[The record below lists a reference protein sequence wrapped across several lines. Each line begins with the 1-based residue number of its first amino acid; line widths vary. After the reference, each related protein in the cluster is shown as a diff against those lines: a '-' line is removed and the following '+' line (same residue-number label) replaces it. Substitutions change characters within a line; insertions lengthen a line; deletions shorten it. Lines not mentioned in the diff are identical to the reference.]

1 MHDISDFKNVEAI
14 ELISRIKSGDDR
26 DEAFSELVDRYM
38 PLMQKR
44 VLSYFGGSKDTAEA
58 MQEARIALHSAALS
72 YDGQRSD
79 SVTFG
84 LFAGVCIENRLKS
97 YMRQIARRSER
108 EELTHEA
115 ERISS
120 GFDTESYIATKDLCS
135 RVMSV
140 ARSMLSEFEYEV
152 FRLSFEKYT
161 TKDIADKLCR
171 DAKSVDNAKAR
182 ISKKLRCEPKICE
195 ILSIIN

>member
-1 MHDISDFKNVEAI
+1 MSDFKNLETVE
-14 ELISRIKSGDDR
+14 LLSLIKSGVDKDD
-26 DEAFSELVDRYM
+26 AFFALAERYM

-44 VLSYFGGSKDTAEA
+44 VAVYFGSSKSTAEA
-58 MQEARIALHSAALS
+58 MQEARIALLSAAVS
-72 YDGQRSD
+72 YDEQKSG

-97 YMRQIARRSER
+97 LIREAAKRSER
-108 EELTHEA
+108 EALTSDA

-120 GFDTESYIATKDLCS
+120 GVDVESYIATKDLCS
-135 RVMSV
+135 RVMSM
-140 ARSMLSEFEYEV
+140 ARSMLSELEYEV
-152 FRLSFEKYT
+152 FRLSFEQYT
-161 TKDIADKLCR
+161 TKDIADKLGR

-182 ISKKLRCEPKICE
+182 ISKRLRCEPKICE